1 MKKKIFCLIFI
12 FYMLIA
18 SFIKV
23 FSIEKAE
30 VNILSNKD
38 YLKLGEE
45 IEITIFIKNAK
56 LIAYNFELFF

>member
-1 MKKKIFCLIFI
+1 
-12 FYMLIA
+12 MLIA